1 VLLNP
6 KSEISMIKFKPL
18 LLIFLTC
25 FLVYCHTNK
34 PLHVTAT
41 APPAVPAQP
50 ESTQVDLSASPV
62 IPAKEAIAKMQVE
75 PGFEVKL
82 VAAEPLVST
91 PVAFT
96 HDNKARMWVVEM
108 DNYMPDT
115 VGTGE
120 NIPTGKIVILEDTDQ
135 DGVAN
140 TRQVFLDSLLLPRAI
155 CLIENGILVAEPP
168 SLYFYE
174 IKNDKPGKKT
184 LVDAAYAEGGNVEHQ
199 PNGLYRALD
208 NWIYNAK
215 SSKRYRKK
223 GNNWLIERTHFRGQ
237 WGISQDNYGR
247 LYYNTNSENLLGDY
261 FSPGLGA
268 TNKNQRRVA
277 GYIQKVVADNKVYP
291 IRPTPGVN
299 RGYMNGILDA
309 KKRLVD
315 FTAACGPLVYR
326 GDLFDAAYA
335 SNVFVAEPS
344 ANLIK
349 RNVIKDQEFVSNG
362 KQAYQ
367 GREFLS
373 STDERFRPVNL
384 YDGPDGALYVV
395 DMYRGIIQ
403 HKTYL
408 TTYLKKEIGKR
419 ELTQPL
425 NCGRIYKIVPTGKN
439 AKAVTLPDDPT
450 QLVTLLGHANG
461 WVRDKVQQMLID
473 GKYTAAV
480 PALRLATKEKNNP
493 LLVVHALWTL
503 EGLGSLQTSE
513 VIALLNEPTWQLRTQ
528 ALSVLPSVLTKTT
541 YKSYLPVL
549 QQLVTSNDSLAAPY
563 VAFLLPSIQPL
574 DLKASHQLRQQLV
587 KNYPNNPYVTDAVI
601 SSLQDHEESFQKELI
616 TLAPDSSLAINQ
628 KLQGVMAN
636 IKSTRASKDPKV
648 LLKEF
653 PKGAALF
660 ATSCQTCHGPD
671 GNGVASLAP
680 PLNGSEW
687 VTGDKNKL
695 IPIVLFGLT
704 GPVKVKGHLYKA
716 PEINGDMPGIG
727 YDKDLPNEDIAQV
740 LSYIRRSWQNN
751 ADKVSAEEVGKVRQ
765 ELKTRQKAFTM
776 EELSKL

>member
-1 VLLNP
+1 
-6 KSEISMIKFKPL
+6 MIKFKPFL
-18 LLIFLTC
+18 LVFLTC

-34 PLHVTAT
+34 PLQVTGT
-41 APPAVPAQP
+41 AAPVANPLL
-50 ESTQVDLSASPV
+50 ETEKVDLSASPV
-62 IPAKEAIAKMQVE
+62 LPAQEAISKMQVE

-91 PVAFT
+91 PVAVTF
-96 HDNKARMWVVEM
+96 DNKARLWVVEM

-115 VGTGE
+115 IGTGE
-120 NIPTGKIVILEDTDQ
+120 DIPTGKIVILEDTDN
-135 DGVAN
+135 DGIAN
-140 TRQVFLDSLLLPRAI
+140 TRQVFLDSLVLPRAI

-168 SLYFYE
+168 SLYYYE
-174 IKNDKPGKKT
+174 IKNSKPGKKT

-215 SSKRYRKK
+215 LSKRYRKN
-223 GNNWLIERTHFRGQ
+223 GSNWLVERTHFRGQ

-277 GYIQKVVADNKVYP
+277 GYVQKVVADNKVYP
-291 IRPTPGVN
+291 SRPTPGVN
-299 RGYMNGILDA
+299 RGYMKGVLNADQ
-309 KKRLVD
+309 RLVD

-326 GDLFDAAYA
+326 GDLFDETYA

-349 RNVIKDQEFVSNG
+349 RNIIKDQELISTG
-362 KQAYQ
+362 KQAYP

-384 YDGPDGALYVV
+384 YDGPDGAMYVV

-439 AKAVTLPDDPT
+439 AKAVTLPDDAA
-450 QLVTLLGHANG
+450 QLVTLLGHRNG
-461 WVRDKVQQMLID
+461 WVRDKAQQMLID
-473 GKYTAAV
+473 GKYTSAV
-480 PALRLATKEKNNP
+480 PALKQALKDKNNP
-493 LLVVHALWTL
+493 LLVMHALWTL
-503 EGLGSLQTSE
+503 EGLGSLQTNE
-513 VIALLNEPTWQLRTQ
+513 VTTLLKQPTWQMRTQ
-528 ALSVLPSVLTKTT
+528 ALSVLPSVLTKTS

-549 QQLVTSNDSLAAPY
+549 QQLVASKDSLAAPY
-563 VAFLLPSIQPL
+563 VAFLLPTLQPL
-574 DLKASHQLRQQLV
+574 DQKATKNLRQQLV
-587 KNYPNNPYVTDAVI
+587 KNFSNNPYVTDAII
-601 SSLQDHEESFQKELI
+601 STLQDHEETFQKELLA
-616 TLAPDSSLAINQ
+616 LAPDSSLVINQ
-628 KLQGVMAN
+628 HLQGVIAN
-636 IKSTRASKDPKV
+636 IKSARANKDPKV

-653 PKGAALF
+653 PKGAAMF

-671 GNGVASLAP
+671 GNGVAGLAP

-695 IPIVLFGLT
+695 ISIVLFGLT
-704 GPVKVKGHLYKA
+704 GPVQVKGHLYKA

-727 YDKDLPNEDIAQV
+727 YDKDLPNEDVAQV
-740 LSYIRRSWQNN
+740 LSFIRRSWQNN

-765 ELKTRQKAFTM
+765 ELKTRQKAFTT

>member
-1 VLLNP
+1 M
-6 KSEISMIKFKPL
+6 KSINRMSKSKPFFL
-18 LLIFLTC
+18 VFLTC

-34 PLHVTAT
+34 PLQVAAT
-41 APPAVPAQP
+41 STPEATKQP
-50 ESTQVDLSASPV
+50 ETKEIDLSSSPV
-62 IPAKEAIAKMQVE
+62 ISATEAIAKMQVE

-91 PVAFT
+91 PVAIT
-96 HDNKARMWVVEM
+96 HDNKARIWVVEM

-120 NIPTGKIVILEDTDQ
+120 DIPTGKIVILEDTDQ

-140 TRQVFLDSLLLPRAI
+140 IRQVFLDSLVLPRAI

-168 SLYFYE
+168 SLYYYE
-174 IKNDKPGKKT
+174 INNDKPGKKT

-199 PNGLYRALD
+199 PNGLFRAMD

-215 SSKRYRKK
+215 SSKRYRKN
-223 GNNWLIERTHFRGQ
+223 GDTWQIERTHFRGQ

-261 FSPGLGA
+261 FTPGLGA

-277 GYIQKVVADNKVYP
+277 GYIQKVIADNKVYP

-299 RGYMNGILDA
+299 RGYMNGILDEN
-309 KKRLVD
+309 KRLVD

-349 RNVIKDQEFVSNG
+349 RNLIKDQQFVTNG
-362 KQAYQ
+362 EQASK

-384 YDGPDGALYVV
+384 YNGPDGAMYVV

-419 ELTQPL
+419 DLTQPL
-425 NCGRIYKIVPTGKN
+425 NCGRIYKIVPTGKT
-439 AKAVTLPDDPT
+439 AKAVTLPENPA
-450 QLVTLLGHANG
+450 QLVPLLGHANG
-461 WVRDKVQQMLID
+461 WVRDKAQQMIID
-473 GKYTAAV
+473 GNYTTAI
-480 PALRLATKEKNNP
+480 PALRQAVKDKSNP
-493 LLVVHALWTL
+493 LMAMHALWTL
-503 EGLGSLQTSE
+503 EGLGQLQTTE
-513 VIALLNEPTWQLRTQ
+513 VTALLKEPTWPLRMQ
-528 ALSVLPSVLTKTT
+528 ALSVMPSVLTKAT
-541 YKSYLPVL
+541 YKTYLPVL
-549 QQLVTSNDSLAAPY
+549 QQLIANNDTLAAPY

-574 DLKASHQLRQQLV
+574 DQKAAHTLRQQIV
-587 KNYPNNPYVTDAVI
+587 KNYPNNPYVTDAII
-601 SSLQDHEESFQKELI
+601 STLQDREELFQKELLA
-616 TLAPDSSLAINQ
+616 LAPDSSLTIN
-628 KLQGVMAN
+628 KRLQGVIGN
-636 IKSTRASKDPKV
+636 IKSARANKDPKV

-653 PKGAALF
+653 PKGAAMF
-660 ATSCQTCHGPD
+660 ASSCQTCHGPD
-671 GNGVASLAP
+671 GNGVSGLAP

-695 IPIVLFGLT
+695 ISIVLFGLT
-704 GPVKVKGHLYKA
+704 GPVNVKNHLYKA

-727 YDKDLPNEDIAQV
+727 YDKDLPNEDVAQV
-740 LSYIRRSWQNN
+740 LSFIRRSWQNN
-751 ADKVSAEEVGKVRQ
+751 ADKITAADVAKVRSD
-765 ELKTRQKAFTM
+765 LKARQKAFTVD
-776 EELSKL
+776 ELNKF